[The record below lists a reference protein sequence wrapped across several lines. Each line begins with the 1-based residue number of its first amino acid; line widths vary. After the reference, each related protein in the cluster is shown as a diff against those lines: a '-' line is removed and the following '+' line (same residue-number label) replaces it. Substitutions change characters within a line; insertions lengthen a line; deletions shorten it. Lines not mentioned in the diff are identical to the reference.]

1 MQHTTSYLSK
11 ITLIVLAIIGI
22 VTGIYGIGQI
32 YASGLL
38 GIRCDIFK
46 TIIFTLQSIR
56 SNPRMNDEEKTE
68 EEEEE
73 EEEEGHFDISLLRFL
88 SIFIYIDLGFQF
100 FSGTTQVSLGHM
112 RGWLAISLSI
122 LEAVNVAAM
131 TIFLTELI
139 HKVKLEL

>member
-1 MQHTTSYLSK
+1 M
-11 ITLIVLAIIGI
+11 LAIIGI

-38 GIRCDIFK
+38 GIRCVIFK

-56 SNPRMNDEEKTE
+56 SNPRMNDEEKT
-68 EEEEE
+68 EE

-100 FSGTTQVSLGHM
+100 FSGITQVSLGHM

-139 HKVKLEL
+139 HKV

>member
-1 MQHTTSYLSK
+1 M
-11 ITLIVLAIIGI
+11 LAIIGI

-38 GIRCDIFK
+38 GIRCVIFK

-56 SNPRMNDEEKTE
+56 SNPRMNDEEKT
-68 EEEEE
+68 EEEE

-100 FSGTTQVSLGHM
+100 FSGITQVSKGLM

-122 LEAVNVAAM
+122 LEAGNVAAM
-131 TIFLTELI
+131 IIFLTELI
-139 HKVKLEL
+139 HKVYIVGIMI

>member
-73 EEEEGHFDISLLRFL
+73 EGHFDISLLRFL

-139 HKVKLEL
+139 HKV

>member
-1 MQHTTSYLSK
+1 M
-11 ITLIVLAIIGI
+11 LAIIGI

-73 EEEEGHFDISLLRFL
+73 EEEGHFDISLLRFL

-100 FSGTTQVSLGHM
+100 FSGITQVSLGHM

-122 LEAVNVAAM
+122 LEAGNVAAM
-131 TIFLTELI
+131 IIFLTELI
-139 HKVKLEL
+139 HKVYIVGIMI

>member
-1 MQHTTSYLSK
+1 M
-11 ITLIVLAIIGI
+11 LAIIGI

-38 GIRCDIFK
+38 GIRCVIFK

-100 FSGTTQVSLGHM
+100 FSGITQVSLGHM

-139 HKVKLEL
+139 HKV

>member
-1 MQHTTSYLSK
+1 M
-11 ITLIVLAIIGI
+11 LAIIGI

-38 GIRCDIFK
+38 GIRCVIFK

-139 HKVKLEL
+139 HKV

>member
-1 MQHTTSYLSK
+1 M
-11 ITLIVLAIIGI
+11 LAIIGI

-38 GIRCDIFK
+38 GIRCVIFK

-56 SNPRMNDEEKTE
+56 SNPRMNDEEKT
-68 EEEEE
+68 EE

-139 HKVKLEL
+139 HKV